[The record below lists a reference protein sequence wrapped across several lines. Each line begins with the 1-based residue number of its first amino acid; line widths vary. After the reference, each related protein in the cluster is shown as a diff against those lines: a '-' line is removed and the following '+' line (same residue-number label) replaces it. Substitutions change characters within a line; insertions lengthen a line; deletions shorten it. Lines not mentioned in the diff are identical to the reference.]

1 MPAPAFVSPPTG
13 SAPYAAAVRAFRWN
27 IPARF
32 NMGVACTDAQA
43 DGRNRPALIFVEED
57 GAIAQI
63 SFDALARSTNRFANV
78 LTAAGLVRGD
88 RVAVFLPQAP
98 ETAIAHLAAFKAGLI
113 SVPLFT
119 LFGDEA
125 LEYRLAASGAKVL
138 VTDLAGLAKL
148 ERVRD
153 ALPDL
158 AHVFVT
164 GPDSGGARG
173 FDAALDRASDRFAPV
188 DTGPDDPA
196 IIIFTSGTTGNPK
209 GALHGHRV
217 LLGHLPCITFIHE
230 GMPQPGD
237 LHWTPADWA
246 WIGGLFD
253 VLFPSLY
260 LGVPVLAHR
269 ARKFD
274 PEAAMALMADHK
286 VRNVFLPPT
295 ALKLLRQAD
304 VRHPGLVLRSLL
316 TGGESLGAELGAFVR
331 ERLGVEAREIYGQ
344 TECNLVVGSNSS
356 YFPIRPGAMG
366 KPIPGHDVRVVDAA
380 GRELPAGQEGIV
392 AVRTGDP
399 VMMLEYW
406 RNPQATADKYAGDFL
421 LTGDLGRQDED
432 GYLWY
437 VSRSDD
443 VITSA
448 GYRIGPGEIEECIL
462 KHPAV
467 ALVAVVGV
475 PDALR
480 TEAVKAW
487 IVLKPGHEPGE
498 ALTAEIQNH
507 VRERL
512 SAHEYPRHVAFT
524 DALPMTATG
533 KILRREL
540 RARG

>member
-1 MPAPAFVSPPTG
+1 MSRQ
-13 SAPYAAAVRAFRWN
+13 SRSYEDAVATFRWH
-27 IPARF
+27 IPAHF
-32 NMGVACTDAQA
+32 NMGVACSDAHATDA
-43 DGRNRPALIFVEED
+43 DKPALIFVEES
-57 GAIAQI
+57 GAVLSY
-63 SFDALARSTNRFANV
+63 SFGQLSRHTNRFANV
-78 LTAAGLVRGD
+78 LVAHGLRRGD

-98 ETAIAHLAAFKAGLI
+98 ETAIAHIAAFKAGMV

-138 VTDLAGLAKL
+138 VTDLPGLAKL
-148 ERVRD
+148 SRVRD
-153 ALPDL
+153 RLPDL
-158 AHVFVT
+158 THVFVI
-164 GPDSGGARG
+164 GADAG
-173 FDAALDRASDRFAPV
+173 SAQAQSFDAALSAASDRFTPV

-217 LLGHLPCITFIHE
+217 LLGHLPCIRFIHE
-230 GMPQPGD
+230 DMPQPGD

-269 ARKFD
+269 AKKFD
-274 PEAAMALMADHK
+274 PEAAMALMADHS

-304 VRHPGLVLRSLL
+304 VRHDGLKLRSLL

-356 YFPIRPGAMG
+356 FFPIRPGSMG
-366 KPIPGHDVRVVDAA
+366 KAIPGHDVRIVDDA
-380 GRELPAGQEGIV
+380 GHEVARGTEGHVGI
-392 AVRTGDP
+392 RRGDP

-406 RNPQATADKYAGDFL
+406 NNPAATTDKFAGDFL

-467 ALVAVVGV
+467 ALVAVVGI
-475 PDALR
+475 PDPVR

-487 IVLKPGHEPGE
+487 VVLKPGHEGTPE
-498 ALTAEIQNH
+498 LAAEIQSH
-507 VRERL
+507 VRVQL

-524 DALPMTATG
+524 TSLPMTATG

-540 RARG
+540 RALG

>member
-1 MPAPAFVSPPTG
+1 MSHQG
-13 SAPYAAAVRAFRWN
+13 RSYEDAVAAFRWD

-32 NMGVACTDAQA
+32 NMGVACSDAHA
-43 DGRNRPALIFVEED
+43 TGVDKPALIFVEET
-57 GAIAQI
+57 GAVVSY
-63 SFDALARSTNRFANV
+63 SFTQLSRLTNRFANV
-78 LTAAGLVRGD
+78 LTASGLIRGD

-98 ETAIAHLAAFKAGLI
+98 ETAIAHIGAFKAGMI

-125 LEYRLAASGAKVL
+125 LEYRLTASGAKVL

-148 ERVRD
+148 SRVRD
-153 ALPDL
+153 RLPDL
-158 AHVFVT
+158 THVFVIGDDIGT
-164 GPDSGGARG
+164 AQALS
-173 FDAALDRASDRFAPV
+173 FDAALAAASDRFTPV

-217 LLGHLPCITFIHE
+217 LLGHLPCIRFIHE
-230 GMPQPGD
+230 DMPQPGD

-269 ARKFD
+269 AKKFD
-274 PEAAMALMADHK
+274 PEAAMALMADHA

-304 VRHPGLVLRSLL
+304 VRHDGLKLRSLL

-356 YFPIRPGAMG
+356 FFPIRPGAMG
-366 KPIPGHDVRVVDAA
+366 KAIPGHDVRIVDDS
-380 GRELPAGQEGIV
+380 GHEVPRGTEGHVGI
-392 AVRTGDP
+392 RRGDP

-406 RNPQATADKYAGDFL
+406 NNPAATADKFAGDFL
-421 LTGDLGRQDED
+421 LTGDLGRQDSE

-467 ALVAVVGV
+467 ALVAVVGI
-475 PDALR
+475 PDPVR

-487 IVLKPGHEPGE
+487 VVLKPGHAGTPEL
-498 ALTAEIQNH
+498 AADIQSH
-507 VRERL
+507 VRVQL

-524 DALPMTATG
+524 ASLPMTATG

-540 RARG
+540 RALG

>member
-1 MPAPAFVSPPTG
+1 MLVPADD
-13 SAPYAAAVRAFRWN
+13 YAGLLRAFSWQV
-27 IPARF
+27 PARF
-32 NMGVACTDAQA
+32 NMGVACADAHA
-43 DGRNRPALIFVEED
+43 NGSGKPALIFVEET
-57 GAIAQI
+57 GAARSY
-63 SFDALARSTNRFANV
+63 SFDELKALTNRFANV
-78 LTAAGLVRGD
+78 LVAKGLQRGD

-98 ETAIAHLAAFKAGLI
+98 ETAIAHIAAFKAGMV

-125 LEYRLAASGAKVL
+125 LEFRLAASGAKVL
-138 VTDLAGLAKL
+138 VTDLGGLAKL
-148 ERVRD
+148 MRVRD
-153 ALPDL
+153 HLPDL
-158 AHVFVT
+158 AYVFVI
-164 GPDSGGARG
+164 GPDAGGALS
-173 FDAALDRASDRFAPV
+173 FDAALAQGSDRFTPV
-188 DTGPDDPA
+188 DTGPDDPG

-217 LLGHLPCITFIHE
+217 LLGHLPCIEFVHQY
-230 GMPQPGD
+230 MPQPGD

-269 ARKFD
+269 AKKFD
-274 PEAAMALMADHK
+274 PDAAMALLADHH

-304 VRHPGLVLRSLL
+304 VKHSGLKLRSLL
-316 TGGESLGAELGAFVR
+316 TGGETLGAELGAFVE

-356 YFPIRPGAMG
+356 FFPIRPGSMG
-366 KPIPGHDVRVVDAA
+366 KAIPGHDVRIVDDA
-380 GRELPAGQEGIV
+380 GVELPRGTEGHI
-392 AVRTGDP
+392 AIRRGDP

-406 RNPQATADKYAGDFL
+406 KNPEATAQKYAGDFL
-421 LTGDLGRQDED
+421 LTGDMGQQDEE

-437 VSRSDD
+437 VGRADD

-448 GYRIGPGEIEECIL
+448 GYRIGPGEIEDCIL

-487 IVLKPGHEPGE
+487 IVPKPGVAPSE
-498 ALTAEIQNH
+498 ALAKNIQDF
-507 VRERL
+507 VKTRL
-512 SAHEYPRHVAFT
+512 SAHEYPRLVAFT

>member
-1 MPAPAFVSPPTG
+1 MLVPAADYEG
-13 SAPYAAAVRAFRWN
+13 LIRAFSWQ
-27 IPARF
+27 IPDRF
-32 NMGVACTDAQA
+32 NMGVACADAHA
-43 DGRNRPALIFVEED
+43 DGSGKPALLFVEEN
-57 GAIAQI
+57 GAVRTY
-63 SFDALARSTNRFANV
+63 SFDELKALTSRFANALV
-78 LTAAGLVRGD
+78 ARGLRRGD

-98 ETAIAHLAAFKAGLI
+98 ETAIAHIAAFKAGMI

-125 LEYRLAASGAKVL
+125 LEFRLAASGARVL
-138 VTDLAGLAKL
+138 VTDLGGLAKL
-148 ERVRD
+148 QRVRD
-153 ALPDL
+153 RLPDL
-158 AHVFVT
+158 QHVFVI
-164 GPDSGGARG
+164 GPDTGGAAS
-173 FDAALDRASDRFAPV
+173 FDAALAEASDRFTPA
-188 DTGPDDPA
+188 DTGPDDPG

-217 LLGHLPCITFIHE
+217 LLGHLPCIQFVHQY
-230 GMPQPGD
+230 MPQRGD

-269 ARKFD
+269 AKKFD
-274 PEAAMALMADHK
+274 PDAAMDLMARHQ

-304 VRHPGLVLRSLL
+304 VKHDGLKLRSLL
-316 TGGESLGAELGAFVR
+316 TGGETLGAGLGAFVQ

-356 YFPIRPGAMG
+356 FFPIRPGAMG
-366 KPIPGHDVRVVDAA
+366 KAIPGHDVRIVDDE
-380 GRELPAGQEGIV
+380 GHPLPTGAEGHIGI
-392 AVRTGDP
+392 RRGDP

-406 RNPQATADKYAGDFL
+406 KNPEATAQKYAGDFL
-421 LTGDLGRQDED
+421 LTGDMGRQDED

-437 VSRSDD
+437 VGRSDD

-448 GYRIGPGEIEECIL
+448 GYRIGPGEIEDCIL

-475 PDALR
+475 PDPLR

-487 IVLKPGHEPGE
+487 VVLKPGTAPSD
-498 ALTAEIQNH
+498 ALATEIQDF
-507 VRERL
+507 VKTRL
-512 SAHEYPRHVAFT
+512 SAHEYPRHVVFT

>member
-1 MPAPAFVSPPTG
+1 MSTRSGAPSPG
-13 SAPYAAAVRAFRWN
+13 AYDALMRAFRWQ

-32 NMGVACTDAQA
+32 NMGVACVDAHA
-43 DGRNRPALIFVEED
+43 DGSGREALRFVEET
-57 GAIAQI
+57 GAVTSY
-63 SFDALARSTNRFANV
+63 SFDHLKALTNRFANV
-78 LTAAGLVRGD
+78 LTAAGLARGD

-98 ETAIAHLAAFKAGLI
+98 ETAIAHLAAFKAGFI
-113 SVPLFT
+113 SIPLFT

-125 LEYRLAASGAKVL
+125 LEFRLANAAAKAL

-148 ERVRD
+148 ERVKDR
-153 ALPDL
+153 LPDL
-158 AHVFVT
+158 AHVFVI
-164 GPDSGGARG
+164 GPDQGAAGARS
-173 FDAALDRASDRFAPV
+173 FDQVLEAASDRFTPV
-188 DTGPDDPA
+188 DTGPDDPG

-217 LLGHLPCITFIHE
+217 LLGHMPCIQFVHE

-260 LGVPVLAHR
+260 LGVPVLAYR
-269 ARKFD
+269 AKKFEPD
-274 PEAAMALMADHK
+274 AAMALMADQG

-304 VRHPGLVLRSLL
+304 VRHDGLKLRSLL
-316 TGGESLGAELGAFVR
+316 TGGESLGAELGAFVK

-356 YFPIRPGAMG
+356 YFPIRPGSMG
-366 KPIPGHDVRVVDAA
+366 KAIPGHDVRIVDED
-380 GRELPAGQEGIV
+380 GRELPVGAEGQIGI
-392 AVRTGDP
+392 RRGDP

-406 RNPQATADKYAGDFL
+406 NNPEATAKKYAGDFL
-421 LTGDLGRQDED
+421 LTGDMGRQDED

-437 VSRSDD
+437 VSRADD

-448 GYRIGPGEIEECIL
+448 GYRIGPGEIEDCLL

-467 ALVAVVGV
+467 AMAAVVGV
-475 PDALR
+475 PDPIR

-487 IVLKPGHEPGE
+487 VVLKPGTAPSD
-498 ALTAEIQNH
+498 ALAAALQEH
-507 VRERL
+507 VKAQL
-512 SAHEYPRHVAFT
+512 SAHEYPRHVAFA

>member
-1 MPAPAFVSPPTG
+1 MLVPAADYDG
-13 SAPYAAAVRAFRWN
+13 LIRAFSWA

-32 NMGVACTDAQA
+32 NMGVACADAHA
-43 DGRNRPALIFVEED
+43 DGSGKPALIFVEET
-57 GAIAQI
+57 GAVRTY
-63 SFDALARSTNRFANV
+63 SFDQLAALTNRFANA
-78 LTAAGLVRGD
+78 LTARGLTRGD

-98 ETAIAHLAAFKAGLI
+98 ETAIAHIAAFKAGMI

-125 LEYRLAASGAKVL
+125 LEYRLSASGARVL

-153 ALPDL
+153 HLPDL
-158 AHVFVT
+158 AHVFVIGADT
-164 GPDSGGARG
+164 GGASS
-173 FDAALDRASDRFAPV
+173 FDGALAAASDRFTPV
-188 DTGPDDPA
+188 DTGPDDPG

-217 LLGHLPCITFIHE
+217 LVGHMPCIEFVHQY
-230 GMPQPGD
+230 MPQPGD

-253 VLFPSLY
+253 VLFPSLF

-269 ARKFD
+269 AKKFD
-274 PEAAMALMADHK
+274 PDAAMDLMARHK
-286 VRNVFLPPT
+286 VRNAFLPPT

-304 VRHPGLVLRSLL
+304 VRHDGLVLRSLL
-316 TGGESLGAELGAFVR
+316 TGGETLGAGLGAFVE
-331 ERLGVEAREIYGQ
+331 ERLGVEPREIYGQ
-344 TECNLVVGSNSS
+344 TECNLVVGNNSS
-356 YFPIRPGAMG
+356 FFPVRPGSMG
-366 KPIPGHDVRVVDAA
+366 KAIPGHDVRIVDDE
-380 GRELPAGQEGIV
+380 GRVLPTGAEGNIGI
-392 AVRTGDP
+392 RRGDP
-399 VMMLEYW
+399 VMMLEYFA
-406 RNPQATADKYAGDFL
+406 NPEATRQKFAGDFL
-421 LTGDLGRQDED
+421 LTGDVGRQDED

-437 VSRSDD
+437 VGRSDD

-448 GYRIGPGEIEECIL
+448 GYRIGPGEIEDCIL
-462 KHPAV
+462 KHPSV

-475 PDALR
+475 PDPLR

-487 IVLKPGHEPGE
+487 VVPKPGVFPSE
-498 ALTAEIQNH
+498 ALASEIQEF
-507 VRERL
+507 VKTRL
-512 SAHEYPRHVAFT
+512 SAHEYPRHVAFADT
-524 DALPMTATG
+524 LPMTATG